1 MTIQDSN
8 HTQAVVE
15 DIAECRALNIG
26 VSGFAEC
33 QCVGPSNCAYAL
45 PFGYAFLCQHPRIEE
60 IVANTEK
67 EKPLRVQV
75 R

>member
-1 MTIQDSN
+1 MAINDNDRS
-8 HTQAVVE
+8 QAVLV
-15 DIAECRALNIG
+15 DIAECRALRVG

-33 QCVGPSNCAYAL
+33 QCVGPNNCAYAL
-45 PFGYAFLCQHPRIEE
+45 PFGYAFLCYHPRLAE

-67 EKPLRVQV
+67 EKPLSVQV